1 LDYRQTIQQVNE
13 EKITAEE
20 KVNELQDLYQT
31 FQGHYQRVDQE
42 LQNLKA
48 QYTYKVEELK
58 QTEADRDQISVK
70 MRRAI
75 E

>member
-1 LDYRQTIQQVNE
+1 M
-13 EKITAEE
+13 
-20 KVNELQDLYQT
+20 NELQDLYQT